1 MRFEPIDLSNNGVR
15 LCPDGCVVSE
25 KHPMSGAAAG
35 WTVAAVNAATAA
47 DVHGDHWEMH
57 PDAEELVA
65 VLSGG
70 IRMYLRPEATGAQ
83 EDSVT
88 VPAGN
93 AFVVPRGRWH
103 RVELDAPS
111 HLLAITTRHRTR
123 LEKRTDRQLEA

>member
-1 MRFEPIDLSNNGVR
+1 MQFEPIDLSSHGVR
-15 LCPDGCVVSE
+15 LCPDGSVVAAQ
-25 KHPMSGAAAG
+25 HPMGAAAPG
-35 WTVAAVNAATAA
+35 WTVAAFRAATTA

-70 IRMYLRPEATGAQ
+70 LRMYLRPETAGGQ
-83 EDSVT
+83 QDSVT

-103 RVELDAPS
+103 RIELDEPS
-111 HLLAITTRHRTR
+111 HLMAITVRHHTR
-123 LEKRTDRQLEA
+123 LEKRTDQHVGA

>member
-1 MRFEPIDLSNNGVR
+1 MPLEPIDLSSNGVR
-15 LCPDGCVVSE
+15 LCPDGRVVSE
-25 KHPMSGAAAG
+25 KHPMDGAAPG

-70 IRMYLRPEATGAQ
+70 IRMYLRPESTGAP

-93 AFVVPRGRWH
+93 AVVVPRGRWH
-103 RVELDAPS
+103 RVELDGPS
-111 HLLAITTRHRTR
+111 RLLAITTRHHTR
-123 LEKRTDRQLEA
+123 LDKRTGRHVDA